1 MDNNIHINQY
11 NSMSSKGRETP
22 SPGAA
27 GLTSLHFTP
36 PIPRLMYVAG
46 PSPDT
51 ANHSPPGVENNS
63 PATGRD
69 IADSQIDPASNT
81 LAADVVTEAPT
92 VAVENPYTPEQLA
105 VIEEIAEE
113 ASSMFSVGATFQ
125 SSGELRDAVRKFAHK
140 KGFSVTSFGN
150 RFSCSR
156 CAEAACYRAKRL
168 KRQQQTAPDK
178 RRKRNTTRVGCSFQV
193 SYTHLNRKEK
203 RADQLIRINAS
214 TCYRHSN
221 GCFPS
226 SSQLSIEKR
235 KAGAVAAAVNESRIK
250 SILTVMATGQRMPA
264 EMLRRWRVPGPN
276 FFAGHLNFQ
285 RNAPAEAN
293 HASIVARIGSLV
305 MEPVT
310 LIESLMERHLSISS
324 ERNHCISVRHVQS
337 QALAVQSTDVATRE
351 ALKGLSS
358 WGLELYEKATRH
370 LQRMHHRKNQSA
382 STAGESSAEQQL
394 GLDHPPEGDDDLS
407 MRYCVFG
414 DEEEMSDGEEACSFA
429 PEEAS
434 RREDPATS
442 QEVHAMSRAD
452 TVPYRVAQSGK
463 YNLRELYQIFQDLAH
478 CINKVRDPTTKDLLV
493 GTALKLKDVAVG
505 NVEQVYS
512 QPILDTL
519 HSYLHLFGRTMA
531 PQDMFAQASR
541 GISHLHVDEDGE
553 NQYEPG
559 AAATLKNSKPPG
571 ANGELLQLWYKPM
584 RLG

>member
-1 MDNNIHINQY
+1 
-11 NSMSSKGRETP
+11 
-22 SPGAA
+22 
-27 GLTSLHFTP
+27 
-36 PIPRLMYVAG
+36 MYVAG
-46 PSPDT
+46 PSLDT

-69 IADSQIDPASNT
+69 IADSQIDPCSNA

-92 VAVENPYTPEQLA
+92 VTVENPYTQEQLA

-113 ASSMFSVGATFQ
+113 ASSMFSVGVTFQ
-125 SSGELRDAVRKFAHK
+125 SFGELRDAVRKFAHK
-140 KGFSVTSFGN
+140 KGFSITSFGN

-168 KRQQQTAPDK
+168 KRQQQTAPDN
-178 RRKRNTTRVGCSFQV
+178 R
-193 SYTHLNRKEK
+193 RKEK
-203 RADQLIRINAS
+203 HHQSRLQL
-214 TCYRHSN
+214 
-221 GCFPS
+221 P
-226 SSQLSIEKR
+226 
-235 KAGAVAAAVNESRIK
+235 
-250 SILTVMATGQRMPA
+250 
-264 EMLRRWRVPGPN
+264 
-276 FFAGHLNFQ
+276 
-285 RNAPAEAN
+285 
-293 HASIVARIGSLV
+293 
-305 MEPVT
+305 
-310 LIESLMERHLSISS
+310 
-324 ERNHCISVRHVQS
+324 
-337 QALAVQSTDVATRE
+337 
-351 ALKGLSS
+351 
-358 WGLELYEKATRH
+358 
-370 LQRMHHRKNQSA
+370 
-382 STAGESSAEQQL
+382 

-414 DEEEMSDGEEACSFA
+414 DEDVSGDEEEVSDGEEACSFA
-429 PEEAS
+429 REEAS

-442 QEVHAMSRAD
+442 QEVHAVSRAD

-541 GISHLHVDEDGE
+541 GISHLAVDEDGE

-571 ANGELLQLWYKPM
+571 ANGGRRYRSRNERTIDMMKEARKREALCSLCLKPGHRVVTCPKISEAKATLIGSDNLAEFTDGLGDPMFCVVEEPCGSVRETIKEWMQPGRNIPVEAVHVVVQKCFYSATRQDSSRNVVEVFIWGEGGTPVGEHCPSYYPVNKVAQWILTNCTARMRKKHILSCLQKPVQG
-584 RLG
+584 LSQHLYNYGTSP

>member
-1 MDNNIHINQY
+1 M
-11 NSMSSKGRETP
+11 SMVKS
-22 SPGAA
+22 
-27 GLTSLHFTP
+27 TSLSAYEQALESARAKLRTH
-36 PIPRLMYVAG
+36 
-46 PSPDT
+46 PDQKHAKYLERHIHSKRHLF
-51 ANHSPPGVENNS
+51 ANH
-63 PATGRD
+63 
-69 IADSQIDPASNT
+69 IIQ
-81 LAADVVTEAPT
+81 
-92 VAVENPYTPEQLA
+92 
-105 VIEEIAEE
+105 
-113 ASSMFSVGATFQ
+113 
-125 SSGELRDAVRKFAHK
+125 KFA
-140 KGFSVTSFGN
+140 S
-150 RFSCSR
+150 
-156 CAEAACYRAKRL
+156 
-168 KRQQQTAPDK
+168 
-178 RRKRNTTRVGCSFQV
+178 
-193 SYTHLNRKEK
+193 
-203 RADQLIRINAS
+203 
-214 TCYRHSN
+214 
-221 GCFPS
+221 
-226 SSQLSIEKR
+226 
-235 KAGAVAAAVNESRIK
+235 
-250 SILTVMATGQRMPA
+250 
-264 EMLRRWRVPGPN
+264 
-276 FFAGHLNFQ
+276 HLNFQ
-285 RNAPAEAN
+285 GNAPAEAN

-324 ERNHCISVRHVQS
+324 ERNHCISVRHVQC

-370 LQRMHHRKNQSA
+370 SQRLHHRKNQDGSHHYA
-382 STAGESSAEQQL
+382 YSDGSSPLTLPADTEACTCAAWVATGGTTQCSHLLLLQGGFCKEKWGARWHQRTALGKSPRSRESSAEQQL

-414 DEEEMSDGEEACSFA
+414 DVDVSGDEEEMSDDEEACSFA
-429 PEEAS
+429 REEAS

-442 QEVHAMSRAD
+442 QEVHAVSRAD

-541 GISHLHVDEDGE
+541 GISHLDVDKDGE

-571 ANGELLQLWYKPM
+571 ANGGRRYRSRNERTMDMMKEARKREALCSLCLKPGH
-584 RLG
+584 RVVTCPKISEAKATLIRSDNLAEFTDGLGDPMFCVVEEPCGSVRETIKEWMQPGRNIPL